1 MPESAPST
9 QRRTWPLGAGL
20 AMAVGAGIVASLFA
34 AIVLLVA
41 QAALSFLDRVDLVD
55 PVVLATWEGWV
66 VWLLALAVV
75 AIVIRAG
82 AVLTSDTPEV
92 RKWGAILVGLGVG
105 LVLAASPFW
114 PAAAVGAGW
123 GVGIGRNLQEIGVAT
138 GIGIVVALF
147 GFATDVATLLEATV
161 QGIVAAAIVAL
172 LLTVAAL
179 AHDRLTGA
187 RQQA

>member
-1 MPESAPST
+1 MPESAPKT

-20 AMAVGAGIVASLFA
+20 AMAVGAGVVASLFA
-34 AIVLLVA
+34 AVVLLVTR
-41 QAALSFLDRVDLVD
+41 AAFSFLDRVDLVEG
-55 PVVLATWEGWV
+55 VAMAKWEDRV

-92 RKWGAILVGLGVG
+92 RKWGAILVGLGLG

-123 GVGIGRNLQEIGVAT
+123 GIGIGRNLQEIGVAT

-147 GFATDVATLLEATV
+147 GFTTDVATLLEATV
-161 QGIVAAAIVAL
+161 QGILAAAIVAL
-172 LLTVAAL
+172 LITIAAL
-179 AHDRLTGA
+179 AHDRLSGA